1 MPLQPLGCEKA
12 LDAEMSPKTCHSQ
25 VKRMGPGGR
34 LLLRRKQMLLSILVS
49 AGLLSSGLHSGSL
62 QPVSDTLHSVT
73 LTADKG
79 VVVSRKD
86 TLSTSGSFSVSDI
99 LQQSPGL
106 HIGDNGGYAGLKTV
120 SLRGM
125 GSAHTSV
132 YVDGVKVGNVQSG
145 QNDLGMLG
153 VEYCSDVVLDYAQ
166 NSVSFNTA
174 RPSFRDIPVSGSIRF
189 SAGSFG
195 TYLPSARVDFR
206 LSDKVSLSANA
217 AGIFSKGDYSYG
229 DGQRRTNNDIS
240 QIRSG
245 LDLWGMLDEGDYHLK
260 AYFNTA
266 QRGTPG
272 SIAWPSDDRQ
282 KDMNA
287 FVQGRLTNRFSPLYT
302 LNLSLKAGYDDIFY
316 TSVYGDSEYGQ
327 TEVQLNSSH
336 SFQIT
341 HGLKLS
347 LAADL
352 QWDALNSSNYNA
364 SRITAFSALGA
375 SYISGRFAADA
386 ALEFNMAYDKGA
398 RSRTAVSPSIDLKYT
413 AFTGFDI
420 RSFARRSYRVPV
432 FNELYYVGYGNPDL
446 KPEDA
451 WMADLGVQFN
461 KKFGGVWKV
470 EASLDAFCNWL
481 TDKIISA
488 PSEADPN
495 IWQPYNIGKVL
506 SAGYDAEVSSRYVM
520 GSWTFDA
527 KGQYTFQSAVD
538 RTSGSESFG
547 QQIPYI
553 ARHIAI
559 LRLGLS
565 WKGWKFDPS
574 WQWRGGRTDGYGD
587 LPAWNTL
594 DVEFSKKL
602 FMNKA
607 GSLVL
612 KVAARNLA
620 DCRYETVSGYPMPG
634 RNFIGG
640 IEYSF

>member
-1 MPLQPLGCEKA
+1 
-12 LDAEMSPKTCHSQ
+12 
-25 VKRMGPGGR
+25 
-34 LLLRRKQMLLSILVS
+34 
-49 AGLLSSGLHSGSL
+49 
-62 QPVSDTLHSVT
+62 
-73 LTADKG
+73 
-79 VVVSRKD
+79 
-86 TLSTSGSFSVSDI
+86 
-99 LQQSPGL
+99 
-106 HIGDNGGYAGLKTV
+106 
-120 SLRGM
+120 M

-132 YVDGVKVGNVQSG
+132 YVDGVKVGNMQSG

-153 VEYCSDVVLDYAQ
+153 IEYCSDVVLDYAQ
-166 NSVSFNTA
+166 NTVCFNTSK
-174 RPSFRDIPVSGSIRF
+174 PSFRDIPVAGTIRL

-195 TYLPSARVDFR
+195 TCLPSARVDFR

-217 AGIFSKGDYSYG
+217 SGIFSKGDYGYG
-229 DGQRRTNNDIS
+229 DGLRRTNNDIS

-266 QRGTPG
+266 ERGTPG

-316 TSVYGDSEYGQ
+316 TSIYGDSEYGQ

-341 HGLKLS
+341 QGLKLS

-352 QWDALNSSNYNA
+352 QWDGLNSSNYNA
-364 SRITAFSALGA
+364 SRLTAFSALGA

-386 ALEFNMAYDKGA
+386 SLELNMAYDNGA
-398 RSRTAVSPSIDLKYT
+398 QTRTAVSPSIDFKYT
-413 AFTGFDI
+413 VFKGFDI
-420 RSFARRSYRVPV
+420 RSFARRSYRIPV
-432 FNELYYVGYGNPDL
+432 FNELYYAGYGNPEL

-451 WMADLGVQFN
+451 WMTDLAVQF
-461 KKFGGVWKV
+461 KKVLGTSWKLD
-470 EASLDAFCNWL
+470 ASLDAFCNWL

-488 PSEADPN
+488 PSEDDPN

-506 SAGYDAEVSSRYVM
+506 SAGYDAEAGLRYVR
-520 GSWTFDA
+520 GSWIFAA

-559 LRLGLS
+559 LRLELS

-602 FMNKA
+602 FMKKA

>member
-1 MPLQPLGCEKA
+1 MPLQPLGREKA
-12 LDAEMSPKTCHSQ
+12 QDVEMSPKTCHSQ
-25 VKRMGPGGR
+25 VERMRPGGR
-34 LLLRRKQMLLSILVS
+34 FLLRRKLMLLSILVS
-49 AGLLSSGLHSGSL
+49 AGLLSSGLHSGSVE
-62 QPVSDTLHSVT
+62 PVADTLHSVT

-86 TLSTSGSFSVSDI
+86 TLFAFSSFSVSDI

-106 HIGDNGGYAGLKTV
+106 HVGDNGGYAGLKTV

-132 YVDGVKVGNVQSG
+132 YVDGVKVGNMQSG

-153 VEYCSDVVLDYAQ
+153 IEYCSDVVLDYAQ
-166 NSVSFNTA
+166 NTVCFNTSK
-174 RPSFRDIPVSGSIRF
+174 PSFRDIPVAGTIRL

-195 TYLPSARVDFR
+195 TCLPSARVDFR

-217 AGIFSKGDYSYG
+217 SGIFSKGDYGYG
-229 DGQRRTNNDIS
+229 DGLRRTNNDIS

-266 QRGTPG
+266 ERGTPG

-316 TSVYGDSEYGQ
+316 TSIYGDSEYGQ

-341 HGLKLS
+341 QGLKLS

-352 QWDALNSSNYNA
+352 QWDGLNSSNYNA
-364 SRITAFSALGA
+364 SRLTAFSALGA

-386 ALEFNMAYDKGA
+386 SLELNMAYDNGA
-398 RSRTAVSPSIDLKYT
+398 QTRTAVSPSIDFKYT
-413 AFTGFDI
+413 VFKGFDI
-420 RSFARRSYRVPV
+420 RSFARRSYRIPV
-432 FNELYYVGYGNPDL
+432 FNELYYAGYGNPEL

-451 WMADLGVQFN
+451 WMTDLAVQF
-461 KKFGGVWKV
+461 KKVLGTSWKLD
-470 EASLDAFCNWL
+470 ASLDAFCNWL

-506 SAGYDAEVSSRYVM
+506 SAGYDAEAGFRYM
-520 GSWTFDA
+520 KGSWILDA
-527 KGQYTFQSAVD
+527 KGQYTFQSAID

-559 LRLGLS
+559 LRLGFS
-565 WKGWKFDPS
+565 WKGWKFNPS
-574 WQWRGGRTDGYGD
+574 WQWRGGRTDGYGP
-587 LPAWNTL
+587 LPSWNTL
-594 DVEFSKKL
+594 DVEFSKGLYLKG
-602 FMNKA
+602 M
-607 GSLVL
+607 GELVFTA
-612 KVAARNLA
+612 AARNIT

>member
-1 MPLQPLGCEKA
+1 
-12 LDAEMSPKTCHSQ
+12 
-25 VKRMGPGGR
+25 
-34 LLLRRKQMLLSILVS
+34 MLLSILVS

-62 QPVSDTLHSVT
+62 QPVADTLHSVT

-132 YVDGVKVGNVQSG
+132 YVDGVKVGNMQSG

-153 VEYCSDVVLDYAQ
+153 VEDCSDVVLDYAQ
-166 NSVSFNTA
+166 NSISFNTA

-266 QRGTPG
+266 ERGTPG
-272 SIAWPSDDRQ
+272 SVAWPSDDRQ

-287 FVQGRLTNRFSPLYT
+287 FVQGRLTNIFSPLYT

-451 WMADLGVQFN
+451 WMADLGVQYN
-461 KKFGGVWKV
+461 KPLGVSWRV

-495 IWQPYNIGKVL
+495 IWLPYNIGKVL
-506 SAGYDAEVSSRYVM
+506 SAGYDAEAGLRYVR
-520 GSWTFDA
+520 GSWIFDA

-538 RTSGSESFG
+538 RTSGSDSFG

-602 FMNKA
+602 FMKKA

>member
-1 MPLQPLGCEKA
+1 MPLQPLDCEKA

-62 QPVSDTLHSVT
+62 QPVADTLHSVT

-106 HIGDNGGYAGLKTV
+106 HVGDNGGYAGLKTV

-132 YVDGVKVGNVQSG
+132 YVDGVKVGNMQSG

-229 DGQRRTNNDIS
+229 DGQKRTNNDIS

-245 LDLWGMLDEGDYHLK
+245 LDLWGKLDEGDYHLK

-302 LNLSLKAGYDDIFY
+302 LDLSLKAGYDDIFY
-316 TSVYGDSEYGQ
+316 TSIYGDSEYGQ

-341 HGLKLS
+341 QGLKLS

-352 QWDALNSSNYNA
+352 QWDGLNSSNYNA
-364 SRITAFSALGA
+364 SRLTAFSALGA
-375 SYISGRFAADA
+375 SYTTGRFAADA
-386 ALEFNMAYDKGA
+386 ALEFNMAYDNGDQA
-398 RSRTAVSPSIDLKYT
+398 RTAVSPSIDLKYT
-413 AFTGFDI
+413 VFKGFDI
-420 RSFARRSYRVPV
+420 RSFARRSYRIPV
-432 FNELYYVGYGNPDL
+432 FNELYYVGYGNPEL

-451 WMADLGVQFN
+451 WMTDLGMQYN
-461 KKFGGVWKV
+461 KPLGVSWRV

-506 SAGYDAEVSSRYVM
+506 SAGYDAEAGLRYVR
-520 GSWTFDA
+520 GSWIFAA

-538 RTSGSESFG
+538 RTSESESFG

-559 LRLGLS
+559 LRMELS

-602 FMNKA
+602 FMKKA

>member
-1 MPLQPLGCEKA
+1 
-12 LDAEMSPKTCHSQ
+12 
-25 VKRMGPGGR
+25 
-34 LLLRRKQMLLSILVS
+34 MLLSILVS

-62 QPVSDTLHSVT
+62 QPVADTLHSVT

-106 HIGDNGGYAGLKTV
+106 HVGDNGGYAGLKTV

-166 NSVSFNTA
+166 NSVSFNMA

-287 FVQGRLTNRFSPLYT
+287 FAQGRLTNRFSPLYT
-302 LNLSLKAGYDDIFY
+302 LDLSLKAGYDAIFY
-316 TSVYGDSEYGQ
+316 TSIYGDSEYGQ

-341 HGLKLS
+341 QGLKLS

-352 QWDALNSSNYNA
+352 QWDGLNSSNYNA
-364 SRITAFSALGA
+364 SRLTAFSALGA
-375 SYISGRFAADA
+375 SYTTGRFAADA
-386 ALEFNMAYDKGA
+386 ALEFNMAYDNGDQA
-398 RSRTAVSPSIDLKYT
+398 RTAVSPSIDLKYT
-413 AFTGFDI
+413 IFKGFDI

-432 FNELYYVGYGNPDL
+432 FNELYYAGYGNPEL

-451 WMADLGVQFN
+451 WMTDLGLQYN
-461 KKFGGVWKV
+461 MELGTSWKV

-520 GSWTFDA
+520 GSWTLDA

-538 RTSGSESFG
+538 RTSGSDSFG

-602 FMNKA
+602 FMKKA

>member
-1 MPLQPLGCEKA
+1 MPLQPLGREKA
-12 LDAEMSPKTCHSQ
+12 QDVETSPKTCHSQ
-25 VKRMGPGGR
+25 VKRMRPGGR
-34 LLLRRKQMLLSILVS
+34 FLLRRKLMLLSILVS
-49 AGLLSSGLHSGSL
+49 AGLLSSGLHSGSVE
-62 QPVSDTLHSVT
+62 PVADTLHSVT

-86 TLSTSGSFSVSDI
+86 TLFAFSSFSVSDI

-106 HIGDNGGYAGLKTV
+106 HVGDNGGYAGLKTV

-132 YVDGVKVGNVQSG
+132 YVDGVKVGNMQSG

-153 VEYCSDVVLDYAQ
+153 IEYCSDVVLDYTQ
-166 NSVSFNTA
+166 NTVCFNTSK
-174 RPSFRDIPVSGSIRF
+174 PSFRDIPVAGTIRF

-195 TYLPSARVDFR
+195 TCLPSARVDFR

-217 AGIFSKGDYSYG
+217 SGIFSKGDYGYG
-229 DGQRRTNNDIS
+229 DGLRRTNNDIS

-260 AYFNTA
+260 AYFNTSE
-266 QRGTPG
+266 RGTPG
-272 SIAWPSDDRQ
+272 SITWPSDDRQ

-316 TSVYGDSEYGQ
+316 TSIYGDSEYGQ

-341 HGLKLS
+341 QGLKLS

-352 QWDALNSSNYNA
+352 QWDGLNSSNYNA
-364 SRITAFSALGA
+364 SRLTAFSALGA

-386 ALEFNMAYDKGA
+386 SLELNMAYDNGA
-398 RSRTAVSPSIDLKYT
+398 QARTAVSPSIDFKYT
-413 AFTGFDI
+413 VFKGFDI
-420 RSFARRSYRVPV
+420 RSFARRSYRIPV
-432 FNELYYVGYGNPDL
+432 FNELYYAGYGNPEL

-451 WMADLGVQFN
+451 WMTDLAVQF
-461 KKFGGVWKV
+461 KKVLGTSWKLD
-470 EASLDAFCNWL
+470 ASLDAFCNWL

-488 PSEADPN
+488 PSEVDPN

-506 SAGYDAEVSSRYVM
+506 SAGYDAEAGFRYM
-520 GSWTFDA
+520 KGSWILDA
-527 KGQYTFQSAVD
+527 KGQYTYQSAVD
-538 RTSGSESFG
+538 RTSGSDSFG
-547 QQIPYI
+547 LQIPYI

-559 LRLGLS
+559 FRVGLS
-565 WKGWKFDPS
+565 WKGWNLSPS

-594 DVEFSKKL
+594 DVEFSKTLSLK
-602 FMNKA
+602 KA
-607 GSLVL
+607 GSLAF
-612 KVAARNLA
+612 KVSARNLA

>member
-1 MPLQPLGCEKA
+1 M
-12 LDAEMSPKTCHSQ
+12 
-25 VKRMGPGGR
+25 
-34 LLLRRKQMLLSILVS
+34 
-49 AGLLSSGLHSGSL
+49 
-62 QPVSDTLHSVT
+62 
-73 LTADKG
+73 
-79 VVVSRKD
+79 
-86 TLSTSGSFSVSDI
+86 
-99 LQQSPGL
+99 
-106 HIGDNGGYAGLKTV
+106 
-120 SLRGM
+120 
-125 GSAHTSV
+125 
-132 YVDGVKVGNVQSG
+132 
-145 QNDLGMLG
+145 
-153 VEYCSDVVLDYAQ
+153 
-166 NSVSFNTA
+166 
-174 RPSFRDIPVSGSIRF
+174 
-189 SAGSFG
+189 
-195 TYLPSARVDFR
+195 
-206 LSDKVSLSANA
+206 
-217 AGIFSKGDYSYG
+217 
-229 DGQRRTNNDIS
+229 
-240 QIRSG
+240 
-245 LDLWGMLDEGDYHLK
+245 
-260 AYFNTA
+260 
-266 QRGTPG
+266 
-272 SIAWPSDDRQ
+272 
-282 KDMNA
+282 
-287 FVQGRLTNRFSPLYT
+287 
-302 LNLSLKAGYDDIFY
+302 
-316 TSVYGDSEYGQ
+316 
-327 TEVQLNSSH
+327 
-336 SFQIT
+336 
-341 HGLKLS
+341 KLS

-352 QWDALNSSNYNA
+352 QWDGLNSSNYNA
-364 SRITAFSALGA
+364 SRLTAFSALGA
-375 SYISGRFAADA
+375 SYTTGRFAADA
-386 ALEFNMAYDKGA
+386 ALEFNMAYDNGDQA
-398 RSRTAVSPSIDLKYT
+398 RTAVSPSIDLKYT
-413 AFTGFDI
+413 IFKGFDI

-432 FNELYYVGYGNPDL
+432 FNELYYAGYGNPEL

-451 WMADLGVQFN
+451 WMTDLGLQYN
-461 KKFGGVWKV
+461 MELGTSWKV

-520 GSWTFDA
+520 GSWTLDA

-538 RTSGSESFG
+538 RTSGSDSFG

-602 FMNKA
+602 FMKKA

>member
-62 QPVSDTLHSVT
+62 QPVADTLHSVT

-106 HIGDNGGYAGLKTV
+106 HVGDNGGYAGLKTV

-166 NSVSFNTA
+166 NSVSFNMA

-287 FVQGRLTNRFSPLYT
+287 FAQGRLTNRFSPLYT
-302 LNLSLKAGYDDIFY
+302 LDLSLKAGYDAIFY
-316 TSVYGDSEYGQ
+316 TSIYGDSEYGQ

-341 HGLKLS
+341 QGLKLS

-352 QWDALNSSNYNA
+352 QWDGLNSSNYNA
-364 SRITAFSALGA
+364 SRLTAFSALGA
-375 SYISGRFAADA
+375 SYTTGRFAADA
-386 ALEFNMAYDKGA
+386 ALEFNMAYDNGDQA
-398 RSRTAVSPSIDLKYT
+398 RTAVSPSIDLKYT
-413 AFTGFDI
+413 IFKGFDI

-432 FNELYYVGYGNPDL
+432 FNELYYAGYGNPEL

-451 WMADLGVQFN
+451 WMTDLGLQYN
-461 KKFGGVWKV
+461 MELGTSWKV

-520 GSWTFDA
+520 GSWTLDA

-538 RTSGSESFG
+538 RTSGSDSFG

-602 FMNKA
+602 FMKKA